1 MDKAKFEAIL
11 KQTVEKLSPY
21 TEAVMKYLKKV
32 LDFAK
37 AHKILT
43 AVVCVVL
50 VVFISVFAIIYDTL
64 SLINYDDGNIVDTTE
79 STQST
84 INGLEYLSY
93 TAKDGSLVFADG
105 SYMTPT
111 GTAVLCDGTTIYPT
125 GIVAFTDG
133 SYIVGSGIGIS
144 ADGTATFSDAKQ
156 LHISQFYVQSDGKI
170 IERVS
175 DGSTVVVSAVSVGA
189 TYNSSSG
196 SVILGQASS
205 SSTSSSSSSL
215 LPENLIQNS
224 VDDAEA
230 QEEQRFDEI
239 MDNLEDSNISED
251 VRNELQQSDTDID
264 KNLDDNQIWYSDS
277 VMNIL
282 LLGIDNNKNSD
293 SMIVVSINK
302 DTKKVKLVSFSR
314 IAYAAIDGFGNSRLS
329 HAHRFGGGGSAGVAL
344 VRSAIEK
351 NYKIR
356 IDNYISTSIKNF
368 QTLIDCMGG
377 VDIGLTKEELDTEVM
392 QRSLSRQGYTNFSPN
407 VYNLNGYSAMNYV
420 RLRSIDSDWNR
431 TQRQRN
437 VLEAIA
443 KKAKQMS
450 ILEIRSLIEEILPL
464 VNTDLTKGEILS
476 QMMNVYSY
484 LSADIEQ
491 YVIPHKGYEVR
502 RIEGSDV
509 MLVKWD
515 VEVPYVHGLFYAGL
529 DVKYKTF

>member
-1 MDKAKFEAIL
+1 MDKAKIEAIL
-11 KQTVEKLSPY
+11 KQTGEKLSPY
-21 TEAVMKYLKKV
+21 MEVAMKYLKKV

-43 AVVCVVL
+43 AIVTVVL

-64 SLINYDDGNIVDTTE
+64 SLINYDDGNIVDSTE
-79 STQST
+79 NTQT
-84 INGLEYLSY
+84 VINGLDYLSY
-93 TAKDGSLVFADG
+93 TAKDGSLVFVDG

-133 SYIVGSGIGIS
+133 SYIVGSGIGLS
-144 ADGTATFSDAKQ
+144 ADGTATFSDARQ
-156 LHISQFYVQSDGKI
+156 LHISQFYVQKDGKI
-170 IERVS
+170 IERLS
-175 DGSTVVVSAVSVGA
+175 DGSIAAVSAVSVGA
-189 TYNSSSG
+189 TYNSATG
-196 SVILGQASS
+196 SVTLGQV
-205 SSTSSSSSSL
+205 SSSL
-215 LPENLIQNS
+215 VPGNLIQNS
-224 VDDAEA
+224 ADDEDAEDD
-230 QEEQRFDEI
+230 QRFDAI

-251 VRNELQQSDTDID
+251 VRNDLQQSDNDID

-314 IAYAAIDGFGNSRLS
+314 IAYAAIEGFGNSRLS

-344 VRSAIEK
+344 VRDAIEK

-368 QTLIDCMGG
+368 QTAIDCMGG

-420 RLRSIDSDWNR
+420 RLRSIDSDWKR

-437 VLEAIA
+437 VLEALA
-443 KKAKQMS
+443 KKVKGMS
-450 ILEIRSLIEEILPL
+450 ILEIRSLVEEILPL

-484 LSADIEQ
+484 LSGDIEQ
-491 YVIPHKGYEVR
+491 YVIPHQGYEVR